1 MIDFTD
7 TQKLI
12 NNVEGFLDKEH
23 LRSRLMGKVLQM
35 QYFFYNKYLANK
47 YINSFLRSRHQITL
61 DSDPN
66 IILKISNT
74 YYETL
79 YTYTNV
85 ALLDELSEIGEK
97 LAKLDKDYDDITEEF
112 IDAFH
117 FITQHLILQI
127 EHSEFLANGELHN
140 HFNTLSYSEKYDS
153 LNENIFKFFFN
164 SSNIN
169 QKCKQRATNMIHLD
183 NIPIAFNNLITSGS
197 ITSQL
202 TDTINLTIKLQE
214 EFNWKIWKEYPD
226 NFYSVS
232 KMSIM
237 LSKTIDIFNSLFE
250 AFCNFC
256 LHMNKIQSNKT
267 DVILPITHAI
277 KIMPTSFEC
286 SIIDYVFVLMFASYY
301 TKHKINIDRQCDK
314 SKGYVNNNQ
323 QAAYFNIFEE

>member
-35 QYFFYNKYLANK
+35 QYFFYSKYLSKK
-47 YINSFLRSRHQITL
+47 YMNSFLRSKHYNTL
-61 DSDPN
+61 NSDPN
-66 IILKISNT
+66 ILLKISNT

-79 YTYTNV
+79 YTYTNI
-85 ALLDELSEIGEK
+85 ALLDELSEIQEK
-97 LAKLDKDYDDITEEF
+97 LTKSNKDYDDITEEF

-127 EHSEFLANGELHN
+127 EHTEFLSSKELHD
-140 HFNTLSYSEKYDS
+140 HFNAFSSIGKYDS
-153 LNENIFKFFFN
+153 LNKNIFKFFFN
-164 SSNIN
+164 SSEIN

-183 NIPIAFNNLITSGS
+183 NIEIMFDHLITTNTLS
-197 ITSQL
+197 SQL
-202 TDTINLTIKLQE
+202 TNAINLTIKLQE

-232 KMSIM
+232 KMSVM